1 MDNFYLTVTAGL
13 LWVFLISMSF
23 QLLVAEEKPMR
34 VKHYEVCRAK
44 LFTLYPYEV
53 NQNEWRSCMEVG
65 HGEN

>member
-44 LFTLYPYEV
+44 LFTL
-53 NQNEWRSCMEVG
+53 
-65 HGEN
+65 

>member
-34 VKHYEVCRAK
+34 IQQYEMCRCK
-44 LFTLYPYEV
+44 LFTHYPEEV
-53 NQNEWRSCMEVG
+53 NQKVWRECING
-65 HGEN
+65 KD

>member
-34 VKHYEVCRAK
+34 VNVYEVCMDK
-44 LFTLYPYEV
+44 LFTRYPYEV
-53 NQNEWRSCMEVG
+53 NQTEWRSCMEVG
-65 HGEN
+65 HGKD

>member
-23 QLLVAEEKPMR
+23 QLLVAEVKPMR
-34 VKHYEVCRAK
+34 VKHYEVCRA
-44 LFTLYPYEV
+44 LRLTLYPYEV
-53 NQNEWRSCMEVG
+53 NQTEWRSCMEVG

>member
-65 HGEN
+65 HGKN